1 MLKCSVLLSSPSAHL
16 RGAKF
21 FTQESFVMKREK
33 ILQERIFEKLECLFG
48 KVIYERNNGYGS
60 NPKPGVGDIDHII
73 RHYSSK
79 CARISIGATLIPGQ
93 WGIIQAV
100 PEIVLGMKKQ
110 AEMIFDISAAHKKDH
125 LMSPEMLAGI
135 LLYSFTGESYGLLT
149 QSGKKFVLN
158 ETHFLFDL
166 ALNKVAKKI
175 ARQILRS
182 ALVRW
187 LPGIGTVSQAL
198 ISGKVT
204 RRIGAA
210 AAEILSGDIE
220 IIKDIETDTDLSVNT
235 DWLAENAELE
245 VTHDEDHKI

>member
-1 MLKCSVLLSSPSAHL
+1 
-16 RGAKF
+16 
-21 FTQESFVMKREK
+21 MKKEK
-33 ILQERIFEKLECLFG
+33 LLQERIFEKLECLFS
-48 KVIYERNNGYGS
+48 KVINERNNGYGC
-60 NPKPGVGDIDHII
+60 NPKPGLSDIDHII

-110 AEMIFDISAAHKKDH
+110 AEMIFDISAAYKKDR
-125 LMSPEMLAGI
+125 MMTPELLAGI
-135 LLYSFTGESYGLLT
+135 LLYSSAGESYGLLT
-149 QSGKKFVLN
+149 CTGKKYVIN
-158 ETHFLFDL
+158 EKHSLFED

-175 ARQILRS
+175 AKQILRNTF
-182 ALVRW
+182 VRW

-204 RRIGAA
+204 RRIGATA
-210 AAEILSGDIE
+210 SEILSNEIE
-220 IIKDIETDTDLSVNT
+220 IVKDIDHENDQSVDT

-245 VTHDEDHKI
+245 VTHDEDNKT